1 MRLVVWITSVCWT
14 CALATSC
21 LAAGNPKSL
30 RLLTEQY
37 QARHAEL
44 AVELEAVAQLAAVE
58 NPSGTVAALREL
70 ALPFDEQPQDVDQ
83 LPASVRPDLPTD
95 LSVQERH
102 WRTQLERV
110 RHEYAQDLYL
120 LSRKAL
126 TAGHVSFAFQLVR
139 EVAFHDP
146 DHRLA
151 RKLLGYVRQ
160 EDRWVTPHTQLML
173 RRGNVW
179 HERFGWLPKIHV
191 EKYESGQRNF
201 RGRWMSAEDEATLR
215 HDFKNAWE
223 IETDHF
229 LIRTNH
235 SLERGVEVGVLLE
248 KFHRFFRREF
258 AAVFDTP
265 QQMQKLFEGGSG
277 SRRSQRRHEVHY
289 YQSRSEFVLRL
300 RDKQPGIERSNGLY
314 MPRDRTTYAFFSADL
329 AANEETLLHEVT
341 HQLLSESQLRVPE
354 VGREANFWL
363 IEGIA
368 CYLESFEVDERGRV
382 RVGDPRHIRIR
393 NARDRLLAMN
403 FFVPLRKFTELG
415 MWAYQHPPNGDTLS
429 GYYSQGSGLTHFF
442 LHYEEG
448 IYRDAFIEHLAQI
461 YSPIA
466 RIRAN
471 PDSLSKLTGVSID
484 ELDRQYRSYL
494 TEMQSA
500 LDLASADDSQER

>member
-1 MRLVVWITSVCWT
+1 MRLAVWIVGVCWFCGSTSVG
-14 CALATSC
+14 
-21 LAAGNPKSL
+21 LAAGNPHSL
-30 RLLTEQY
+30 RLLNEQY
-37 QARHAEL
+37 EARHAEF
-44 AVELEAVAQLAAVE
+44 AAELEDVAQLAAVE
-58 NPSGTVAALREL
+58 HPPGTVAALREL
-70 ALPFDEQPQDVDQ
+70 ALPFRDQPQDVDRLPEDVQ
-83 LPASVRPDLPTD
+83 AELPAD
-95 LSVQERH
+95 LSVSERH
-102 WRTQLERV
+102 WRSQLLRV
-110 RHEYAQDLYL
+110 RRAYAQDLYL

-126 TAGHVSFAFQLVR
+126 KAKHVSLAFQLIR

-151 RKLLGYVRQ
+151 RKLLGYVRH

-173 RRGNVW
+173 RRGNVM
-179 HERFGWLPKIHV
+179 HERFGWLPASHV

-201 RGRWMSAEDEATLR
+201 RGRWMSAEDEATRR
-215 HDFKNAWE
+215 HDFRNAWE

-229 LIRTNH
+229 RILTNH
-235 SLERGVEVGVLLE
+235 SLERGVQVGVLLE

-265 QQMQKLFEGGSG
+265 QQMQKLFEGGAVSQK
-277 SRRSQRRHEVHY
+277 SRRPHLVHY
-289 YQSRSEFVLRL
+289 YQSRAEFVARL
-300 RDKQPGIERSNGLY
+300 SDKQPGIEMSNGLY
-314 MPRDRTTYAFFSADL
+314 LPQERTTHAFFSADP

-341 HQLLSESQLRVPE
+341 HQLLSESQLRVPD

-368 CYLESFEVDERGRV
+368 CYLESFEIDERGRV
-382 RVGDPRHIRIR
+382 RVGDPRHIRIQ

-442 LHYEEG
+442 LHYEDG
-448 IYRDAFIEHLAQI
+448 IYRDALIAHLAQI

-466 RIRAN
+466 RIRAQPN
-471 PDSLSKLTGVSID
+471 SLSELTGVSID